1 MPHRMD
7 VDMRGIGVV
16 AAVMAAG
23 CLFLASLGLATTPDE
38 SIPRFLKSIELCK
51 ENVAADERLLHE
63 YDAEMRRLT
72 ENDPASVKRRAE
84 IRILKRHYN
93 QEIEDLRARIVE
105 YYKKIQELRQ
115 AGKGGRP

>member
-23 CLFLASLGLATTPDE
+23 GLFLASLGRAPTPDE
-38 SIPRFLKSIELCK
+38 SIPRCLKSIELCK